1 MPSNGSSAHTQP
13 EYSVVAAGA
22 GAAAAPAAVVVG
34 ATAAAVFS
42 HATLSF
48 KCPCVRYNAA
58 ARTQPGHFTC
68 HSPPP
73 PPPPFLA
80 CPAPRQLWILMA
92 AASHVESPSSVAA
105 AHSRRHTPPPSP
117 APAPLVVPRLAACI
131 RDGIASCFHVVVVA
145 VAVACLVAILIS
157 PAAQR
162 RIF

>member
-73 PPPPFLA
+73 PPFLA

-105 AHSRRHTPPPSP
+105 AHSRRHTPSPSFP
-117 APAPLVVPRLAACI
+117 CPCPLVVPRLAACI
-131 RDGIASCFHVVVVA
+131 RDGIASCFHVVA

>member
-13 EYSVVAAGA
+13 EYSVVVVAVAAGA
-22 GAAAAPAAVVVG
+22 AAAVVVG

-58 ARTQPGHFTC
+58 RTQPGHFTC
-68 HSPPP
+68 HFPRLHPVPPP
-73 PPPPFLA
+73 PPPPFHCLP
-80 CPAPRQLWILMA
+80 CSTA
-92 AASHVESPSSVAA
+92 AVDFNGCSVARRESQQRC
-105 AHSRRHTPPPSP
+105 SRTQPPHASLLP
-117 APAPLVVPRLAACI
+117 PLVVVPRLAACI
-131 RDGIASCFHVVVVA
+131 RDGIASCFHVAVVV
-145 VAVACLVAILIS
+145 VACLVAILIS